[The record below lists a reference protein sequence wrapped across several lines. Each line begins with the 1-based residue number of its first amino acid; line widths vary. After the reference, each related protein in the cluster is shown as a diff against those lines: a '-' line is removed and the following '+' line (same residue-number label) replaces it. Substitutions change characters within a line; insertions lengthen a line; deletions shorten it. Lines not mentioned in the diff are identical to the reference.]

1 MDISFPAIIFQA
13 INFGVVAFVIWKFLL
28 GPIQKVLEERS
39 TRIEQGLSAAES
51 NLKKEQEMEKK
62 VKTELQQARDEAR
75 EIIAQGKKQAEKEAS
90 AIVEKAREVAK
101 KSLEGEQRAFEAK
114 MHKEAKD
121 LESRMAD
128 LVAQATKQV
137 LAGALTEA
145 DQKKIIE
152 AQLKEL
158 KGMTLA

>member
-39 TRIEQGLSAAES
+39 NRIEIGLKAAD
-51 NLKKEQEMEKK
+51 NNVKKEQEMETK
-62 VKTELQQARDEAR
+62 VKQTMQSARDEAR
-75 EIIAQGKKQAEKEAS
+75 DIIAQAKKQAEKEAS
-90 AIVEKAREVAK
+90 AILDKAREQAK

-114 MHKEAKD
+114 MQKEAKD

-128 LVAQATKQV
+128 LVTQATKQV
-137 LAGALTEA
+137 LSGALTEA

-152 AQLKEL
+152 AQLKQL
-158 KGMTLA
+158 KGISLA

>member
-39 TRIEQGLSAAES
+39 SRVEQGLRAAEA
-51 NLKKEQEMEKK
+51 NLKKEQDMEKQ
-62 VKTELQQARDEAR
+62 VKQALQTARDEAR
-75 EIIAQGKKQAEKEAS
+75 DIIAASKKQAEKEANT
-90 AIVEKAREVAK
+90 ILEKAREQAK

-128 LVAQATKQV
+128 LVTQATKQV
-137 LAGALTEA
+137 LAGALSDTE
-145 DQKKIIE
+145 QKKIID

-158 KGMTLA
+158 KGITLA

>member
-39 TRIEQGLSAAES
+39 ARIEQGLSAAES

-62 VKTELQQARDEAR
+62 VKSELQQARDEAR

-137 LAGALTEA
+137 LAGALSEA

-158 KGMTLA
+158 TGMTLA

>member
-39 TRIEQGLSAAES
+39 IRVEQGAKAAEA
-51 NLKKEQEMEKK
+51 NLKKEQEMDKR
-62 VKTELQQARDEAR
+62 VKQELQASRDEAR
-75 EIIAQGKKQAEKEAS
+75 EIIAQGKKQAEKEAT
-90 AIVEKAREVAK
+90 AILEKARQQAK

-121 LESRMAD
+121 LESKMAD
-128 LVAQATKQV
+128 LVTQATKQV
-137 LAGALTEA
+137 LAGSLTDAE
-145 DQKKIIE
+145 QKKIIDS
-152 AQLKEL
+152 QLKQL
-158 KGMTLA
+158 KGMSLA